1 MRVRVLL
8 ATLPVCAVLAACA
21 DTEREWMKI
30 NESYTRAEFR
40 RDVAQCTRG
49 TTLDEACM
57 KSRGWVSVTGK
68 PAKPSEQQQQQGIG
82 SSGTPSGTR
91 YGR

>member
-1 MRVRVLL
+1 MRARVLL
-8 ATLPVCAVLAACA
+8 ATLPLCAGLAACA

-30 NESYTRAEFR
+30 NESYTKEEFR
-40 RDVAQCTRG
+40 RDVAQCSRG

-57 KSRGWVSVTGK
+57 KSRGWVSVTAKQAK
-68 PAKPSEQQQQQGIG
+68 PAEQQQPQMPGVQQ
-82 SSGTPSGTR
+82 PR

>member
-1 MRVRVLL
+1 MRVLILL
-8 ATLPVCAVLAACA
+8 ATLSLCAGLAACA
-21 DTEREWMKI
+21 STDREWMKI
-30 NESYTRAEFR
+30 NESYTKEEFR
-40 RDVAQCTRG
+40 RDVAQCSRG

-68 PAKPSEQQQQQGIG
+68 QAKPPEQQQPQMP
-82 SSGTPSGTR
+82 GTPQPR

>member
-1 MRVRVLL
+1 MRARVLL
-8 ATLPVCAVLAACA
+8 TALPLCAGLAACTA
-21 DTEREWMKI
+21 PEREWMKI
-30 NESYTRAEFR
+30 NESYTREEFR

-57 KSRGWVSVTGK
+57 KSRGWVSVNPGK
-68 PAKPSEQQQQQGIG
+68 QVRPAEPPQQP
-82 SSGTPSGTR
+82 GTQPR

>member
-1 MRVRVLL
+1 MRTRV
-8 ATLPVCAVLAACA
+8 VLAALPLLASLAACGPP
-21 DTEREWMKI
+21 EREWMKI
-30 NESYTRAEFR
+30 NESYTREEFR

-57 KSRGWVSVTGK
+57 KNRGWVSVTPPKATK
-68 PAKPSEQQQQQGIG
+68 PPEPPVPT
-82 SSGTPSGTR
+82 TPR

>member
-1 MRVRVLL
+1 MRVRILL
-8 ATLPVCAVLAACA
+8 AALPLCAGLAACA
-21 DTEREWMKI
+21 STEREWMKI
-30 NESYTRAEFR
+30 NESYTKEEFR
-40 RDVAQCTRG
+40 RDVAQCSRG

-68 PAKPSEQQQQQGIG
+68 QAKPAEQQQQQAPGV
-82 SSGTPSGTR
+82 PPPR